1 MMRIYQ
7 EIALYG
13 TSEKRLNLKRG
24 IQRIRDFMMPEPH
37 HLSISIKGK
46 TLKDV

>member
-37 HLSISIKGK
+37 HLSSSIKGK
-46 TLKDV
+46 TLKEV